1 MCTSVVEIAGVEGMG
16 KGEKGWFKL
25 TTSVVSYDHP
35 HHALLE
41 DAILIDFVN
50 PALGTDARVAVEI
63 SLESAKAVC
72 NALAKA
78 IAVAELEESRRQR

>member
-1 MCTSVVEIAGVEGMG
+1 MG
-16 KGEKGWFKL
+16 KGDKGWFKL

-72 NALAKA
+72 TALAKA
-78 IAVAELEESRRQR
+78 LAVAELEESRRLRGPSAG